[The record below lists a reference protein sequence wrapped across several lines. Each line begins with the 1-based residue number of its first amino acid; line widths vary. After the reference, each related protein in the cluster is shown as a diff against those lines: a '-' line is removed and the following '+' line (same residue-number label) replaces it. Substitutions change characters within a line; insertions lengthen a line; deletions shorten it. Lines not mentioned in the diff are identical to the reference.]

1 MLSYIPPS
9 MYSVCAPSY
18 LVILINPFPIMSPR
32 ACPRALLL
40 VFGPKVPLLLV
51 YAHLLTTHLL
61 SEIDNLYQLICS
73 LLVTLVRQRDPSPS
87 LPSHMYV
94 SGLGIVPKKNGKLRV
109 IHDLSSPDGESV
121 NDGIP
126 REDFSPEYATVDMAI
141 SHNYNG
147 SRPGGI
153 LDKSRCSQRFPAVSS
168 PPC

>member
-1 MLSYIPPS
+1 MLSYIPPF

-87 LPSHMYV
+87 VPSHTCTYRAWELFPRKMEN
-94 SGLGIVPKKNGKLRV
+94 SGLFMICHPQTGKV
-109 IHDLSSPDGESV
+109 SMTAYPGK
-121 NDGIP
+121 
-126 REDFSPEYATVDMAI
+126 I
-141 SHNYNG
+141 SAQ
-147 SRPGGI
+147 STQ
-153 LDKSRCSQRFPAVSS
+153 L
-168 PPC
+168 